1 MTKDPRFLLLYPR
14 NQTIKG
20 YMCKPNG
27 SLAYPNIGG
36 ALLARGVEVSV
47 FDACVGNEKDDLQE
61 VFYRSTE
68 LPSGLLRTGVSDER
82 IVEEASAADV
92 VGLTSI
98 FTSQETMVLDAAQ
111 LIKAQYP
118 EKLVIAG
125 GVNAR
130 HRLQKFLTGGVD
142 LVFLSEADLSVM
154 QLADALRR
162 GDNWR
167 SLAGIAFLDN
177 GKVIVNPVTPETLV
191 TDLDALPLP
200 AWHLL
205 PNDRYWT
212 IGRPHG
218 GHFEPGTPLRYA
230 SMMTSMG
237 CVFSC
242 SYCHISREKAG
253 QVSGNIGRFRIKS
266 DERVAEELRVLKGLG
281 VKQVFVEDDTLF
293 GMKRRGIELLRKIR
307 GHGLEVLDVNGVNV
321 THLVRNAGGTF
332 MPDEDVIQ
340 ALVEAG
346 FREVVLGFESASQRV
361 IQKYASN
368 KWRVDALDVESLL
381 KALKDRGLTVSG
393 NYMLGY
399 PDETREELEGT
410 IAMAARHR
418 ALGLDWANF
427 LCVMP
432 LPGTLIFEW
441 AIRDGHLP
449 ADFNP
454 DLMNWTLATMT
465 NTPVPAE
472 EVERRRFEAWTQLND
487 PAMVAQR
494 NAMNVTL

>member
-1 MTKDPRFLLLYPR
+1 MLNDPRFLLLYPR

-36 ALLARGVEVSV
+36 ALLSRGVEVRV

-61 VFYRSTE
+61 VFYHSTE
-68 LPSGLLRTGVSDER
+68 LPSGLLRSGVSDDR
-82 IVEEASAADV
+82 IVEEASRADV
-92 VGLTSI
+92 IGITSI

-111 LIKAQYP
+111 LIKAQYR

-130 HRLQKFLTGGVD
+130 HRLHRFLTGGVD
-142 LVFLSEADLSVM
+142 LVFLSEAELSVM

-162 GDNWR
+162 GDDWR

-177 GKVIVNPVTPETLV
+177 GKIIVNPVTPETLV

-242 SYCHISREKAG
+242 SYCHISKEKDAE
-253 QVSGNIGRFRIKS
+253 VSGNIGRFRIKS
-266 DERVAEELRVLKGLG
+266 DQRVAEELRILKALG

-293 GMKRRGIELLRKIR
+293 GMKRRGIELLRTIR

-321 THLVRNAGGTF
+321 THLFRKAGGTF
-332 MPDEDVIQ
+332 VPDEDVIQ

-346 FREVVLGFESASQRV
+346 FREVVLGFESGSQRI

-368 KWRVDALDVESLL
+368 KWRVEALDIGRLL
-381 KALKDRGLTVSG
+381 KECKERGLTVSG

-399 PDETREELEGT
+399 PDETSEEFERT
-410 IAMAARHR
+410 IAMASRHR

-432 LPGTLIFEW
+432 LPGTVIFEW

-454 DLMNWTLATMT
+454 DLMNWTRATMT

-472 EVERRRFEAWTQLND
+472 EIERRRLEAWTQLND
-487 PAMVAQR
+487 AAMVAQR
-494 NAMNVTL
+494 NAMNVAL